1 MDRPLTLRWFFALL
15 PVTGVAAGWTGY
27 EWGRYDGTV
36 QQLHDLQGPSR

>member
-1 MDRPLTLRWFFALL
+1 MDRPLTVAVFLL
-15 PVTGVAAGWTGY
+15 ILVVTGASTGWAGY